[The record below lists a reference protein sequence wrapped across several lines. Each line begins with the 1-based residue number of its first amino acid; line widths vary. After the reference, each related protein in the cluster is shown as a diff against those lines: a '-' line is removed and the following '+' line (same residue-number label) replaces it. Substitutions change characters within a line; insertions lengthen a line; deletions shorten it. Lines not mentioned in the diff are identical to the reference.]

1 MAQNPCASTAATVG
15 TGMALLSYVASV
27 VGANIPDW
35 VNALATGAVIAGSLS
50 FSREG
55 IVGVWRTILYGRS
68 G

>member
-1 MAQNPCASTAATVG
+1 
-15 TGMALLSYVASV
+15 MALLSYVASV